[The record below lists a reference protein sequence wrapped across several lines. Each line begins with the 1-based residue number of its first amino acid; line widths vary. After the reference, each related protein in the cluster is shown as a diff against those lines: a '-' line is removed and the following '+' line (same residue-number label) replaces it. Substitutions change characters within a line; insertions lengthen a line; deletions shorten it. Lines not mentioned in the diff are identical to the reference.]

1 MKKHIIIALLIFAS
15 INANSQTSNG
25 VELEINYGFS
35 YNPSADY
42 FFETNNPPFGYT
54 FYDKSTA
61 GKISG
66 AEIRLPISKTMSFG
80 LAFNHSIHSRRVN
93 FMPQNIPIYVQDFR
107 IRNFYNFYQFVIQK
121 NFARK
126 NHIFSVTT
134 GLYYQ
139 RVAWQNIEAS
149 IFGLSLRERNFEN
162 SGLEDAGAFLGFQYS
177 KKIDTHFYLGIK
189 SRIYS
194 TISAGASIDGITLA
208 PALTYRFDKTKK
220 KR

>member
-1 MKKHIIIALLIFAS
+1 MKKYLTITFLIFAA
-15 INANSQTSNG
+15 IIAKCQTNNG

-66 AEIRLPISKTMSFG
+66 AEIRLPISKTISLG
-80 LAFNHSIHSRRVN
+80 LAFNHSVHSRKVN
-93 FMPQNIPIYVQDFR
+93 FTPDNIPIFVQDFR
-107 IRNFYNFYQFVIQK
+107 IRNFYNFYQLVVQK
-121 NFARK
+121 NLERK
-126 NHIFSVTT
+126 NHKFSIST
-134 GLYYQ
+134 GIYYQ
-139 RVAWQNIEAS
+139 SVAWQNIDAS
-149 IFGLSLRERNFEN
+149 INGLSLRERNFKN

-194 TISAGASIDGITLA
+194 TISAGASIDGITLT
-208 PALTYRFDKTKK
+208 PALYYQFDKKK
-220 KR
+220 KNR

>member
-1 MKKHIIIALLIFAS
+1 MKKHIIIAFLIFAS

-35 YNPSADY
+35 YNPQADD

-54 FYDKSTA
+54 FYDKNKS

-66 AEIRLPISKTMSFG
+66 AEIRLPISKTMTLG
-80 LAFNHSIHSRRVN
+80 LAFNHSVHARRVN

-107 IRNFYNFYQFVIQK
+107 IRNFNNFYQLVVQK
-121 NFARK
+121 NLKRK
-126 NHIFSVTT
+126 NHIFSIST
-134 GLYYQ
+134 GIYYQ
-139 RVAWQNIEAS
+139 SVAWQDIDAS
-149 IFGLSLRERNFEN
+149 INGISLEERNFKN

-194 TISAGASIDGITLA
+194 TITSGASIDGITLT
-208 PALTYRFDKTKK
+208 PALYYQFDKKTKK
-220 KR
+220 R